1 MEKKNFAIS
10 SELIQKLHNLIQ
22 KVSQNSNE
30 SHILQ
35 MSRKAAQLHPKK
47 KRKFYPIKLIQK
59 ITIQISLKKKKSHSN
74 LITSKMLEHSQKTIK
89 SSKSH
94 ASNKLLPFKNDLKE
108 RKKEYEMKSTK
119 GKKISS
125 KKPKSKET
133 RMLLDHWH
141 ENIDFQHRL
150 NFPKQKLITSAS

>member
-47 KRKFYPIKLIQK
+47 KEDSIQ
-59 ITIQISLKKKKSHSN
+59 
-74 LITSKMLEHSQKTIK
+74 
-89 SSKSH
+89 
-94 ASNKLLPFKNDLKE
+94 
-108 RKKEYEMKSTK
+108 
-119 GKKISS
+119 
-125 KKPKSKET
+125 
-133 RMLLDHWH
+133 
-141 ENIDFQHRL
+141 L
-150 NFPKQKLITSAS
+150 N

>member
-1 MEKKNFAIS
+1 MIIILYLISYNHVEKKNFAIS

-30 SHILQ
+30 SNVLQ

-74 LITSKMLEHSQKTIK
+74 LITRSKMLEYSQKNYTV
-89 SSKSH
+89 
-94 ASNKLLPFKNDLKE
+94 LE
-108 RKKEYEMKSTK
+108 
-119 GKKISS
+119 IS
-125 KKPKSKET
+125 
-133 RMLLDHWH
+133 RV
-141 ENIDFQHRL
+141 Q
-150 NFPKQKLITSAS
+150 

>member
-1 MEKKNFAIS
+1 MIIILYLISYNHVEKKNFAIS

-47 KRKFYPIKLIQK
+47 KRKFYPIKLILIQK

-74 LITSKMLEHSQKTIK
+74 LITRSKMLEYSQKNYTI
-89 SSKSH
+89 
-94 ASNKLLPFKNDLKE
+94 LE
-108 RKKEYEMKSTK
+108 
-119 GKKISS
+119 IS
-125 KKPKSKET
+125 
-133 RMLLDHWH
+133 RV
-141 ENIDFQHRL
+141 Q
-150 NFPKQKLITSAS
+150 